1 MGGFSSCGGGRRRG
15 DGGHTT
21 KSLAE
26 DNAFVAFEHVC
37 PIWDMGRFGLQDE
50 AMIPPE
56 AQELAA
62 QRKPGEI
69 LVWIEEEVED
79 ADTDA
84 S

>member
-1 MGGFSSCGGGRRRG
+1 
-15 DGGHTT
+15 
-21 KSLAE
+21 
-26 DNAFVAFEHVC
+26 
-37 PIWDMGRFGLQDE
+37 MGRFGLQDE